1 MTDEKIEKREIE
13 SALAAIPA
21 GDFLE
26 TSKDLLAVLGYR
38 SQRTV
43 KLSGAAD
50 DFIQSFPAENKNT
63 KTEQEFCNNANS
75 VELVFQV
82 TSDEIADSQPNL
94 FESRAFDE
102 GLIKSFVFFTVELK
116 DKDYPRSKYAQF
128 TREVN
133 KRLPLATVVLFR
145 VERRL
150 TIAFVGR
157 RLHQRDASKD
167 VLQKVTL
174 IKDIRLDNPH
184 RAHLDILSELSLV
197 ECAKWMKANNQ
208 PKNFD
213 GLLAAWLVR
222 LDTEELNKQFYRQLF
237 HWFEWVVIEGKFPT
251 NENRTLKPEEH
262 VIRLITR
269 LLFVWFIKEKG
280 LVADE
285 LFNKIGVQDLLKADD
300 FDTGDSYYR
309 AVLQNLFSPR

>member
-1 MTDEKIEKREIE
+1 MTDEEIKKREIE

-63 KTEQEFCNNANS
+63 KTEQEFRNNAKS

-116 DKDYPRSKYAQF
+116 NRNYPRGKYAQF

-133 KRLPLATVVLFR
+133 KRLAPGNSGAL
-145 VERRL
+145 
-150 TIAFVGR
+150 
-157 RLHQRDASKD
+157 
-167 VLQKVTL
+167 
-174 IKDIRLDNPH
+174 P
-184 RAHLDILSELSLV
+184 
-197 ECAKWMKANNQ
+197 C
-208 PKNFD
+208 
-213 GLLAAWLVR
+213 
-222 LDTEELNKQFYRQLF
+222 
-237 HWFEWVVIEGKFPT
+237 
-251 NENRTLKPEEH
+251 
-262 VIRLITR
+262 
-269 LLFVWFIKEKG
+269 
-280 LVADE
+280 
-285 LFNKIGVQDLLKADD
+285 
-300 FDTGDSYYR
+300 
-309 AVLQNLFSPR
+309 